1 MKLVKIEK
9 LYNDTHKYKAIFDN
23 DGKTRTTKFGATGYQ
38 DYTMSPHDE
47 ERKKRYILRH
57 TKDLLTHDPT
67 KAGYLSFYILW
78 NKPTHSESI
87 ADYRRRFH
95 M

>member
-1 MKLVKIEK
+1 MKLIKIEK
-9 LYNDTHKYKAIFDN
+9 LHNDTHKYKAIFDN
-23 DGKTRTTKFGATGYQ
+23 DGKMKTTKFGATGYE
-38 DYTMSPHDE
+38 DYTIHRDE
-47 ERKKRYILRH
+47 KRKQSYILRH
-57 TKDLLTHDPT
+57 KKDLSTHDPT

-78 NKPTHSESI
+78 NKPTLSESI